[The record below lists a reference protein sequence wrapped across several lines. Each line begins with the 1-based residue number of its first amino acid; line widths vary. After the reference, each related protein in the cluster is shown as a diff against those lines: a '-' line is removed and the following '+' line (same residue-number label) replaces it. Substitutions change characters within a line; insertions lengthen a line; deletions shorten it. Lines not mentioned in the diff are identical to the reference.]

1 MSENGDE
8 GMSYQEIIKSIEK
21 DLKEFP
27 PKLLR
32 ATEVLTS
39 DLDYRVATTPAT
51 VVYREDKMR
60 LLHYESRTERKD
72 VHSTPVLMVYALIN
86 RHIMLDLEPGRSFIQ
101 NLLNEGL
108 DVYLIDWGY
117 PTGADKYLNLDDY
130 VNGYMDNVV
139 QWIKSNTGSD
149 QVNLMGICMG
159 GTFSVMYAA
168 LHPEKIKNLIT
179 LATPTQF
186 DIDDAGLFLWARGF
200 NLDKLTEGM
209 GNLPGDLANILYLLV
224 SPVATVNKYVQFF
237 NMVEDRKLVS
247 TFLRMEKW
255 IFDSPDMA
263 AEAFK
268 EWIRDLLQ
276 QNLLIQNRLVLGD
289 QTVNLKNITCPLLN
303 VFGKNDYLAPPSSA
317 KPLSK
322 GVGSKDVTTLGVDTG
337 HVGIFVGSTSYKTI
351 IPKIVKW
358 VKDR

>member
-1 MSENGDE
+1 MK
-8 GMSYQEIIKSIEK
+8 MSYQEIIKSIER
-21 DLKEFP
+21 DLREFP
-27 PKLLR
+27 QKIVQ
-32 ATEVLTS
+32 AGEVLTG
-39 DLDYRVATTPAT
+39 DLDYGVASTPAQ

-60 LLHYESRTERKD
+60 LLHYESSTPKKD
-72 VHSTPVLMVYALIN
+72 LHQTPVLIVYALIN

-117 PTGADKYLNLDDY
+117 PTGADRYLTLDDY
-130 VNGYMDNVV
+130 VNGYLDNAV
-139 QWIKSNTGSD
+139 QWIVSRTRRRGK
-149 QVNLMGICMG
+149 VNLMGVCMG
-159 GTFSVMYAA
+159 GTFCVMYAA
-168 LHPEKIKNLIT
+168 LHPDKVKNLIT
-179 LATPTQF
+179 LATPTRF

-200 NLDKLTEGM
+200 DVDKLATL

-224 SPVATVNKYVQFF
+224 VPVATANKYMQFF
-237 NMVEDRKLVS
+237 EIVENTKSVG

-263 AEAFK
+263 GEAFK

-289 QTVNLKNITCPLLN
+289 QKVNLKNIDCPVLN

-322 GVGSKDVTTLGVDTG
+322 AVGSKDVTTLGVDTG
-337 HVGIFVGSTSYKTI
+337 HVGIFVGSTSHKTI

-358 VKDR
+358 VRDR

>member
-1 MSENGDE
+1 MK
-8 GMSYQEIIKSIEK
+8 MSYQEIIKSIER
-21 DLKEFP
+21 DLREFP
-27 PKLLR
+27 QKMVQ
-32 ATEVLTS
+32 AGEVLTG
-39 DLDYRVATTPAT
+39 DLDYGVASTPAQ

-60 LLHYESRTERKD
+60 LLHYESSTPKKD
-72 VHSTPVLMVYALIN
+72 LHRTPVLIVYALIN

-117 PTGADKYLNLDDY
+117 PTGADRYLTLDDY
-130 VNGYMDNVV
+130 VNGYLDNAVR
-139 QWIKSNTGSD
+139 WIGSRTRRRGK
-149 QVNLMGICMG
+149 VNLMGVCMG
-159 GTFSVMYAA
+159 GTFCVMYAA
-168 LHPEKIKNLIT
+168 LHPDKVKNLIT
-179 LATPTQF
+179 LATPTRF

-200 NLDKLTEGM
+200 DVDKLATL

-224 SPVATVNKYVQFF
+224 VPVATANKYMQFF
-237 NMVEDRKLVS
+237 EIVENPKSVG

-263 AEAFK
+263 GEAFK

-289 QTVNLKNITCPLLN
+289 QKVNLKNIDCPVLN

-322 GVGSKDVTTLGVDTG
+322 AVGSKDVTTLGVDTG
-337 HVGIFVGSTSYKTI
+337 HVGIFVGSTSHKTI

-358 VKDR
+358 VRDR

>member
-1 MSENGDE
+1 
-8 GMSYQEIIKSIEK
+8 MSYQEIIKSIEK
-21 DLKEFP
+21 DLTEFP
-27 PKLLR
+27 QKLLR
-32 ATEVLTS
+32 AAEVLTS
-39 DLDYRVATTPAT
+39 DLDYRVATTPAA

-60 LLHYESRTERKD
+60 LLHYESRTDRKD
-72 VHSTPVLMVYALIN
+72 VHGTPVLMVYALIN

-101 NLLNEGL
+101 NLLDEEL

-117 PTGADKYLNLDDY
+117 PTGADQYLNLDDY

-139 QWIKSNTGSD
+139 RWIKSDTGSA
-149 QVNLMGICMG
+149 QINLMGICMG

-200 NLDKLTEGM
+200 DLEKLTEGL

-237 NMVEDRKLVS
+237 KMVEDRKRVS

-322 GVGSKDVTTLGVDTG
+322 GVGAKDVTTLGVDTG

-351 IPKIVKW
+351 VPKIVKW

>member
-1 MSENGDE
+1 
-8 GMSYQEIIKSIEK
+8 MSYQEIIKSIGQ
-21 DLKEFP
+21 DLREFP
-27 PKLLR
+27 KKVFQ
-32 ATEVLTS
+32 AGEVLS
-39 DLDYRVATTPAT
+39 GDLDYRVATTPSR

-60 LLHYESRTERKD
+60 LLHYKSSVKKKD
-72 VHSTPVLMVYALIN
+72 LHQPPVLIVYALIN

-108 DVYLIDWGY
+108 DVYLVDWGY
-117 PTGADKYLNLDDY
+117 PTGADRYLTLDDY
-130 VNGYMDNVV
+130 VNGYLDNAV
-139 QWIKSNTGSD
+139 QWIRSRTRRKGK
-149 QVNLMGICMG
+149 VNLMGVCMG
-159 GTFSVMYAA
+159 GTFCVMYAA
-168 LHPEKIKNLIT
+168 LHPDKVKNLIT
-179 LATPTQF
+179 LATPTHF

-200 NLDKLTEGM
+200 DVDKLGAM

-224 SPVATVNKYVQFF
+224 VPVATVNKYVQFLEI
-237 NMVEDRKLVS
+237 VENPKSVG

-263 AEAFK
+263 GEAFK

-276 QNLLIQNRLVLGD
+276 QNLLIQNRLVLDGRK
-289 QTVNLKNITCPLLN
+289 VNLKNITCPVLN

-322 GVGSKDVTTLGVDTG
+322 AVGSKDVTTLGVETG
-337 HVGIFVGSTSYKTI
+337 HVGIFVGSTSHKTI

>member
-1 MSENGDE
+1 MK
-8 GMSYQEIIKSIEK
+8 MSYQEIIESIER
-21 DLKEFP
+21 DLREFP
-27 PKLLR
+27 QKMVQ
-32 ATEVLTS
+32 AGEVLTG
-39 DLDYRVATTPAT
+39 DLDYGVASTPAQ

-60 LLHYESRTERKD
+60 LLHYESSTPKKD
-72 VHSTPVLMVYALIN
+72 LHRTPVLIVYALIN

-117 PTGADKYLNLDDY
+117 PTGADRYLTLDDY
-130 VNGYMDNVV
+130 VNGYLDNAV
-139 QWIKSNTGSD
+139 QWIVSRTRRRGK
-149 QVNLMGICMG
+149 VNLMGVCMG
-159 GTFSVMYAA
+159 GTFCVMYAA
-168 LHPEKIKNLIT
+168 LHPDKVKNLIT
-179 LATPTQF
+179 LATPTRF

-200 NLDKLTEGM
+200 DVDKLATL

-224 SPVATVNKYVQFF
+224 VPVATANKYMQFF
-237 NMVEDRKLVS
+237 EIVENTKSVG

-263 AEAFK
+263 GEAFK

-289 QTVNLKNITCPLLN
+289 QKVNLKNIDCPVLN

-322 GVGSKDVTTLGVDTG
+322 AVGSKDVTTLGVDTG
-337 HVGIFVGSTSYKTI
+337 HVGIFVGSTSHKTI

-358 VKDR
+358 VRDR

>member
-1 MSENGDE
+1 
-8 GMSYQEIIKSIEK
+8 MSYQEIIKSIER
-21 DLKEFP
+21 DLREFP
-27 PKLLR
+27 KKLFQ
-32 ATEVLTS
+32 AGEVLTG
-39 DLDYRVATTPAT
+39 DPDDAVATTPAE

-60 LLHYESRTERKD
+60 LLHYETPSKKKD
-72 VHSTPVLMVYALIN
+72 LHKTPVLIVYALIN

-117 PTGADKYLNLDDY
+117 PTGADRYLTLDDY
-130 VNGYMDNVV
+130 VNGYLDNAVR
-139 QWIKSNTGSD
+139 WIESHGRRKK
-149 QVNLMGICMG
+149 VNLMGVCMG
-159 GTFSVMYAA
+159 GTFCVMYAA
-168 LHPEKIKNLIT
+168 LHSDKVRNLIT
-179 LATPTQF
+179 LATPTRF

-200 NLDKLTEGM
+200 DVDKLATM

-224 SPVATVNKYVQFF
+224 VPVATVHKYIQFF
-237 NMVEDRKLVS
+237 DMVEDPRSVS

-263 AEAFK
+263 GAAFK

-276 QNLLIQNRLVLGD
+276 RNLLIQNRLVLDGRK
-289 QTVNLKNITCPLLN
+289 VNLKNITCPVLN

-322 GVGSKDVTTLGVDTG
+322 AVGSKDVTTLGVDTG
-337 HVGIFVGSTSYKTI
+337 HVGIFVGSTSHKTI

-358 VKDR
+358 VKER

>member
-1 MSENGDE
+1 
-8 GMSYQEIIKSIEK
+8 MSYGEIIESMEK

-27 PKLLR
+27 KKIFQ

-39 DLDYRVATTPAT
+39 DLDYQVATTPAD
-51 VVYREDKMR
+51 VVYTEDKMK
-60 LLHYESRTERKD
+60 LLHYRSLVEKKNIHP
-72 VHSTPVLMVYALIN
+72 VPVLIVYALIN

-101 NLLNEGL
+101 NLLSEGL

-117 PTGADKYLNLDDY
+117 PTGADRYLSLDDY
-130 VNGYMDNVV
+130 INTYMDNAV
-139 QWIKSNTGSD
+139 QWIRSKTGSE
-149 QVNLMGICMG
+149 QVNLMGVCMG
-159 GTFSVMYAA
+159 GTFCVMYAA
-168 LHPEKIKNLIT
+168 LYPEKIKNLIT

-186 DIDDAGLFLWARGF
+186 DIDDAGLFLWAKEF
-200 NLDKLTEGM
+200 NVDKLVDGL

-224 SPVATVNKYVQFF
+224 VPVATVNKYIQFLEG
-237 NMVEDRKLVS
+237 VENPKFVS

-263 AEAFK
+263 GEVFR
-268 EWIRDLLQ
+268 EWIRDILQ
-276 QNLLIQNRLVLGD
+276 KNLLIKNRLVLGGKRAD
-289 QTVNLKNITCPLLN
+289 LRNITCPVLN

-322 GVGSKDVTTLGVDTG
+322 AVGSKDVTTFGVDTG

>member
-1 MSENGDE
+1 MK
-8 GMSYQEIIKSIEK
+8 MSYPEIIKSIER
-21 DLKEFP
+21 DLREFP
-27 PKLLR
+27 QKMVQ
-32 ATEVLTS
+32 AGEVLTG
-39 DLDYRVATTPAT
+39 DLDYGVASTPAQ

-60 LLHYESRTERKD
+60 LLHYESSTPKKD
-72 VHSTPVLMVYALIN
+72 LHRTPVLIVYALIN

-117 PTGADKYLNLDDY
+117 PTGADRYLTLDDY
-130 VNGYMDNVV
+130 VNGYLDNAV
-139 QWIKSNTGSD
+139 QWIGSRTRRRGK
-149 QVNLMGICMG
+149 VNLMGVCMG
-159 GTFSVMYAA
+159 GTFCVMYAA
-168 LHPEKIKNLIT
+168 LHPDKVKNLIT
-179 LATPTQF
+179 LATPTRF

-200 NLDKLTEGM
+200 DVDKLATL

-224 SPVATVNKYVQFF
+224 VPVATANKYMQFF
-237 NMVEDRKLVS
+237 EIVENTKSVG

-263 AEAFK
+263 GEAFK

-289 QTVNLKNITCPLLN
+289 QKVNLKNIDCPVLN

-322 GVGSKDVTTLGVDTG
+322 AVGSKDVATLGVDTG
-337 HVGIFVGSTSYKTI
+337 HVGIFVGSTSHKTI

-358 VKDR
+358 VRDR

>member
-1 MSENGDE
+1 MSF
-8 GMSYQEIIKSIEK
+8 QEIIKSIEK

-27 PKLLR
+27 GKVLQASR
-32 ATEVLTS
+32 VLTG
-39 DLDYRVATTPAT
+39 DPDYQVATTPAE

-60 LLHYESRTERKD
+60 LLHYGSSAKKKTTHK
-72 VHSTPVLMVYALIN
+72 TPVLIVYALIN

-117 PTGADKYLNLDDY
+117 PTGADRFLTLDDY
-130 VNGYMDNVV
+130 VNGYLDNAVE
-139 QWIKSNTGSD
+139 WIRSQSGSKGKI
-149 QVNLMGICMG
+149 NLMGVCMG
-159 GTFSVMYAA
+159 GTFSVMYVA
-168 LHPEKIKNLIT
+168 LHPQKVKNLIT
-179 LATPTQF
+179 LATPTRF

-200 NLDKLTEGM
+200 DVDQLADGM

-224 SPVATVNKYVQFF
+224 VPVATINKYVQFLDIV
-237 NMVEDRKLVS
+237 NNPKQVS

-263 AEAFK
+263 GEAFR

-276 QNLLIQNRLVLGD
+276 ENLLIQNRLVLGGHR
-289 QTVNLKNITCPLLN
+289 VNLKKITCPVLN
-303 VFGKNDYLAPPSSA
+303 VFGKKDYLAPPSSA

-322 GVGSKDVTTLGVDTG
+322 AVGSKDVTTLGVDTG
-337 HVGIFVGSTSYKTI
+337 HVGIFVGSTSAKTI
-351 IPKIVKW
+351 IPRIVKW
-358 VKDR
+358 IKDR

>member
-1 MSENGDE
+1 
-8 GMSYQEIIKSIEK
+8 MSYQEIIESMEK

-27 PKLLR
+27 KKIFQ

-39 DLDYRVATTPAT
+39 DLDHQVATTPAD
-51 VVYREDKMR
+51 VVYTEDKMR
-60 LLHYESRTERKD
+60 LLHYRSLVEKKNIHP
-72 VHSTPVLMVYALIN
+72 VPVLIVYALIN

-101 NLLNEGL
+101 NLLNKGQ

-117 PTGADKYLNLDDY
+117 PTGADRYLSLDDY
-130 VNGYMDNVV
+130 INTYMDNAV
-139 QWIKSNTGSD
+139 QWIRSETNSE
-149 QVNLMGICMG
+149 QINLMGVCMG
-159 GTFSVMYAA
+159 GTFCVMYAS
-168 LHPEKIKNLIT
+168 LYPEKVKNVIT

-186 DIDDAGLFLWARGF
+186 DIDDAGLFLWAKGF
-200 NLDKLTEGM
+200 NVDKLADGL

-224 SPVATVNKYVQFF
+224 VPVATVNKYIQFLEG
-237 NMVEDRKLVS
+237 VENPKFVS

-255 IFDSPDMA
+255 IFDSPDMSG
-263 AEAFK
+263 EAFR

-276 QNLLIQNRLVLGD
+276 QNLLIKNRLVLGGHRVD
-289 QTVNLKNITCPLLN
+289 LRNITCPVLN

-322 GVGSKDVTTLGVDTG
+322 AVGSKDVTTLGVDTG
-337 HVGIFVGSTSYKTI
+337 HVGIFVGSTSYKRI

-358 VKDR
+358 IKDR